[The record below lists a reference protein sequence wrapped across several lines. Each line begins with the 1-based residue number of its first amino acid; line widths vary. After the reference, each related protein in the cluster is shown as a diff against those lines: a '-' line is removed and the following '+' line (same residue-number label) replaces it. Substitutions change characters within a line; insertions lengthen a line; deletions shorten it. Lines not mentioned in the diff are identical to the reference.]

1 MTKTVT
7 VRYNGVIQQVADYV
21 GINEIHYN
29 PLEPGASFVEIFN
42 RSLSTSFDLSGSRL
56 NGVGYTFPEGSVIP
70 PATYWVLVRDR
81 TAFVLAYGTGVR
93 VFDEFAGSL
102 DNGGERLSLVRGS
115 GTNEVVVS
123 EVRYDNSLPW
133 PALADGLGS
142 SLQRIDASQS
152 SWRVG
157 NWMAPRPMPSIE

>member
-1 MTKTVT
+1 MPLEWTSPQVFRIRVPLVGVTNVLNLVAVRADGTPLPGMTKTVT
-7 VRYNGVIQQVADYV
+7 VRYNGVIQQVVDYV

-56 NGVGYTFPEGSVIP
+56 NGVSYTFPEGSVIP

-102 DNGGERLSLVRGS
+102 GAFVVGPWVGHQRGS
-115 GTNEVVVS
+115 AE
-123 EVRYDNSLPW
+123 
-133 PALADGLGS
+133 
-142 SLQRIDASQS
+142 
-152 SWRVG
+152 
-157 NWMAPRPMPSIE
+157 